1 MKNRSCPDI
10 KEDRLTNRKL
20 ERASRPQVFES
31 HEIRI
36 TIKHFFFKYIFT
48 LMHWTVSFVTLCD
61 IFHSI
66 ESSSPIVLE
75 SIERPSRIAKAAFL
89 RVSRVYMPH
98 FQYGPCFSFFSLFS
112 KTSIYGLKLQL
123 IATCKNIWY
132 FKSANRCL
140 IMHAVKQLD

>member
-31 HEIRI
+31 HETRI

-48 LMHWTVSFVTLCD
+48 SMHWTVSFVTLCD

-98 FQYGPCFSFFSLFS
+98 FQYGPCFSFFFFIFEDQHLRIKIAINSSLQKYMIF
-112 KTSIYGLKLQL
+112 
-123 IATCKNIWY
+123 
-132 FKSANRCL
+132 
-140 IMHAVKQLD
+140 